1 MFTIH
6 GFIIAISINN
16 TLKVNLYTL
25 LLYITFYTFI
35 SEREA
40 IMWTERENQIVL
52 ADVLA
57 NKSIYFGP
65 FDGTKITK
73 RTRQAVWIQLSNQI
87 SRCG

>member
-35 SEREA
+35 SEREDDNVDRA
-40 IMWTERENQIVL
+40 GEPNFI
-52 ADVLA
+52 
-57 NKSIYFGP
+57 G
-65 FDGTKITK
+65 
-73 RTRQAVWIQLSNQI
+73 
-87 SRCG
+87 RCTGQ

>member
-16 TLKVNLYTL
+16 TLKVNFYTL
-25 LLYITFYTFI
+25 PFI
-35 SEREA
+35 PLFQKEKT
-40 IMWTERENQIVL
+40 IMWTERENQILL

-73 RTRQAVWIQLSNQI
+73 RTRQAAWIQLSNKI